1 MLISDDYAGR
11 LNEYFF
17 PEKPL
22 TAEQYSA
29 ILDRLP
35 SLHRDSLLLHICE
48 GKSLTEVSAALDS
61 NVMRIQQTFGIAERK
76 VRNGIRNLGKK
87 RVSDYI
93 EEMDKDKLRILNIHG
108 YHGSPKN
115 SAYQALE
122 ALDCEIIAPALD
134 YDSESPEWIIRNLK
148 YIVAN
153 KRPDIIVGTS
163 LGGFYASVL
172 SAQLC
177 YPVMLINPFLM
188 SFLSFEGDSRPNKNT
203 KALIG
208 LFGSLSRIDL
218 SNVSC
223 IVGDND
229 ELLGDHKFTEELLGN
244 ERFRRIS
251 GGGHSGATLPLKE
264 YFGEMLH
271 YYTDN
276 LTRKELIG
284 E

>member
-1 MLISDDYAGR
+1 MLISDDYAGK
-11 LNEYFF
+11 LNVYFA

-22 TAEQYSA
+22 TAEQYSD
-29 ILDRLP
+29 ILDRL
-35 SLHRDSLLLHICE
+35 LEFQRRALLLHICE

-61 NVMRIQQTFGIAERK
+61 NVMRIQQILGSAERR
-76 VRNGIRNLGKK
+76 VIGGIRNLGKK
-87 RVSDYI
+87 WASDYLD
-93 EEMDKDKLRILNIHG
+93 EMDKDKLRILNIHG

-122 ALDCEIIAPALD
+122 ALSCEIIAPALD
-134 YDSESPEWIIRNLK
+134 YDSESPEQIIRNLK
-148 YIVAN
+148 FIVAN

-177 YPVMLINPFLM
+177 YPVMLVNPFLM
-188 SFLSFEGDSRPNKNT
+188 SFLSFDGDSRPNKNT

-208 LFGSLSRIDL
+208 LFGSLSQIDTD
-218 SNVSC
+218 NVNC

-244 ERFRRIS
+244 ERFRRIP

-264 YFGEMLH
+264 YFGEMLRD
-271 YYTDN
+271 YYE
-276 LTRKELIG
+276 RAER
-284 E
+284 